1 MTWKINNEISSDKL
15 NTENHIPSYSYHH
28 TARGTS
34 STASYLFYVHD
45 CGGINN
51 PVIIDWYIKTTTS
64 FYWGNHFGPDI
75 RAFIE
80 KKDSGGHVIKKYKI
94 CDYENKNITYNKS
107 LTISDLKSY
116 FGSAEGWYR
125 IYSFYERDDRG
136 TGTVDWK
143 VYGYPCNSKALR
155 PIRGYIS
162 PTSSGFIT
170 GNSTDTILSAKN
182 LNKHKF
188 GTY

>member
-1 MTWKINNEISSDKL
+1 MSWKTGDEISALKINV
-15 NTENHIPSYSYHH
+15 ENHVTSYSYHH
-28 TARGTS
+28 TARGSS

-45 CGGINN
+45 CGGNTN
-51 PVIIDWYIKTTTS
+51 PIIIDWYIKTTTS

-75 RAFIE
+75 RAYIE
-80 KKDSGGHVIKKYKI
+80 KRDSSGHVLKTYKI
-94 CDYENKNITYNKS
+94 CDYENKNITYDKS
-107 LTISDLKSY
+107 LKILDLRRY

-143 VYGYPCNSKALR
+143 VYGYPVTAKILK
-155 PIRGYIS
+155 PIRCYTG

-170 GNSTDTILSAKN
+170 GNSSDTELSAKN